1 MSTEVAEKKGRAAAG
16 RGPHPQKEAQ
26 VAAIRESISDASS
39 AILFD
44 FRGLTVMQMADLRRR
59 TREAGVEL
67 SVVKN
72 NLLRRAVEGTSFEP
86 IQDHLKGPVSLAI
99 AHGDPAAP
107 AKALSDFIKA
117 VKIGQITGGI
127 LDGEFLDEAKI
138 KALADLPSREVL
150 LGQLVGVMDAQVASL
165 PRLLNAVITKLLYA
179 FQAIAKEKEKG

>member
-1 MSTEVAEKKGRAAAG
+1 MSTEVAEKKGRAGAG
-16 RGPHPQKEAQ
+16 QGPSPVKEAQ
-26 VAAIRESISDASS
+26 VAAIREKISDASS

-99 AHGDPAAP
+99 AQGDPAAP
-107 AKALSDFIKA
+107 AKAVSDFLKE

-138 KALADLPSREVL
+138 KALADLPPREVL

-165 PRLLNAVITKLLYA
+165 PRLLNAIITKLLYA
-179 FQAIAKEKEKG
+179 FQAIAKEKENG